1 MVLYLEH
8 IRSDCRSI
16 WHSSVFYI
24 LGLVCT
30 GPLITLWILNK
41 SFGKLYD
48 ANSDSDTGICYL
60 GNGCYQGAFELSLVL
75 CGMTFV
81 VTLLLIYIQRKQ

>member
-1 MVLYLEH
+1 M
-8 IRSDCRSI
+8 
-16 WHSSVFYI
+16 
-24 LGLVCT
+24 CT

-41 SFGKLYD
+41 YFGKLYD
-48 ANSDSDTGICYL
+48 ANTDSDTGICYL

-81 VTLLLIYIQRKQ
+81 VTLLLIYIQKAITFCFQNNVTFHINNDI

>member
-1 MVLYLEH
+1 MIADRFGTRLF
-8 IRSDCRSI
+8 STS
-16 WHSSVFYI
+16 W
-24 LGLVCT
+24 GLVCT

-81 VTLLLIYIQRKQ
+81 VTLL